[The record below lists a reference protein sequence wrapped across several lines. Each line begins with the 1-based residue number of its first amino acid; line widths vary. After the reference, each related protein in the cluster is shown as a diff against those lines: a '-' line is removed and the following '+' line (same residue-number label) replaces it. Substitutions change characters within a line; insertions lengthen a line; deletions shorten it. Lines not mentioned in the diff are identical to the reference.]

1 MAYNILEKWPFTS
14 CQNLNLSW
22 ILNGMQQLAKA
33 VEDVSGS
40 IQSAIN
46 AARSAQSS
54 ATAAAASAA
63 AAQQNAAQAQQTAAG
78 AQETAQ
84 QALQTAAGAQ
94 ETAQQ
99 ALQTASGII
108 GMPAVTS
115 AQAGYFARVS
125 SSGVWIA
132 EAVPSAESN
141 SFGGGS

>member
-1 MAYNILEKWPFTS
+1 MAYNIFEKWPFTS
-14 CQNLNLSW
+14 YENLNLSW
-22 ILNGMQQLAKA
+22 ILNGMQRLAKA

-54 ATAAAASAA
+54 ATAAAAYAA

-84 QALQTAAGAQ
+84 
-94 ETAQQ
+94 E

-108 GMPAVTS
+108 GMPTVTA
-115 AQAGYFARVS
+115 AQAGYFARVNA
-125 SSGVWIA
+125 SGVWVA
-132 EAVPSAESN
+132 EAVPAAEEA
-141 SFGGGS
+141 SF

>member
-84 QALQTAAGAQ
+84 QALQTA
-94 ETAQQ
+94 
-99 ALQTASGII
+99 SGII

>member
-1 MAYNILEKWPFTS
+1 MAYNIFEKWPFTS
-14 CQNLNLSW
+14 YQNLNLSW
-22 ILNGMQQLAKA
+22 ILTGMQQLAKA
-33 VEDVSGS
+33 VENVSGS

-78 AQETAQ
+78 AQQTAQ
-84 QALQTAAGAQ
+84 
-94 ETAQQ
+94 E

-108 GMPAVTS
+108 GMPAVTA

-125 SSGVWIA
+125 SAGVWVA
-132 EAVPSAESN
+132 EAVPEAEEA
-141 SFGGGS
+141 SF